1 MRESEYRKQLL
12 IQQIADHRQ
21 IMQLEIKAL
30 KDANPVTPVVEAG
43 KQALG
48 LLGAINPKLRSRTDS
63 LGAALRSHAAPG
75 LLTAT
80 APVILQV
87 MKAVLDRRERQ
98 LGATADGFP
107 DDRQLPY
114 LAVPGNRATGNG

>member
-1 MRESEYRKQLL
+1 MRETEYRKQLL

-30 KDANPVTPVVEAG
+30 KGANPVTPVVEAG
-43 KQALG
+43 RQALG
-48 LLGAINPKLRSRTDS
+48 LLGAISPKLRSRTDS
-63 LGAALRSHAAPG
+63 LGAALRSHADPG

-87 MKAVLDRRERQ
+87 MNAVLRRR
-98 LGATADGFP
+98 
-107 DDRQLPY
+107 DRQLR
-114 LAVPGNRATGNG
+114 RARQNK